1 MGVVGGE
8 GGVTQPSSLL
18 ERAQAAYGRRDWAAA
33 REAFGAAADAGGLG
47 AEDRFALARCCWWL
61 GDLVAGARHLE
72 EAHRVALDQG
82 DPGTAAYIALELGFV
97 TLLRGD
103 EPVGSG
109 WIGRAA
115 RLAEPL
121 PEGPIH
127 GYLAIALEVEP
138 GLASGAADEVL
149 DAARRVQDLGRR
161 HGDPTLVAAG
171 LISEGRA
178 RVQAG
183 EVTEGL
189 ALVDE
194 AMVAVLADE
203 VEDIIA
209 GNLYCTTIEIC
220 RELGDLRRMVRW
232 TEAFQGWLDTG
243 PSTGMF
249 AGDCRVH
256 RVQLFLLHGDWDD
269 AEEEATRA
277 CEQLADV
284 STINAAEA
292 WYELGELRRCRGDL
306 HGAEEAYE
314 IAHRLGVDPQPG
326 LALLR
331 LAQGRTAAAATAI
344 HAALLAA
351 GQDRVRRVA
360 LRAAQVEI
368 AVAGSKLDVAQEACE
383 ELAEFAAG
391 AVGPALVAQAATA
404 RGRVALAEE
413 RPDQA
418 VGPLREAARTWLELD
433 VPYQAART
441 GVLLAR
447 AYTALGDREA
457 ADREL
462 AAAAPVFARLGA
474 QLDMAQI
481 AELRGA
487 EPRPG
492 GLSDRE
498 LEVLRLV
505 AEGRSNPEIA
515 EALVIS
521 RRTVARHLSNIFTKL
536 RVTSR
541 TQAARFAFDH
551 GLLPGHRP

>member
-1 MGVVGGE
+1 M
-8 GGVTQPSSLL
+8 TQMSGLL
-18 ERAQAAYGRRDWAAA
+18 GQAQAAYGRRDWAAA
-33 REAFGAAADAGGLG
+33 REAYDAAADAGGLG
-47 AEDRFALARCCWWL
+47 AEDCFALARCCWWL
-61 GDLVAGARHLE
+61 GDIAAGARHLE
-72 EAHRVALDQG
+72 EAHRVALDGG
-82 DPGTAAYIALELGFV
+82 DVAMAAYIALELGVV

-127 GYLAIALEVEP
+127 GYLALALEVAPE
-138 GLASGAADEVL
+138 LAGGGADDVV

-161 HGDPTLVAAG
+161 HDDATLVAAG
-171 LISEGRA
+171 LLSEGRA
-178 RVQAG
+178 RVRAG
-183 EVTEGL
+183 EVAAGL

-194 AMVAVLADE
+194 AMVAVLAGE
-203 VEDIIA
+203 VEDHFA
-209 GNLYCTTIEIC
+209 GNLYCATIEIC
-220 RELGDLRRMVRW
+220 HELGDVRRMVRW
-232 TEAFQGWLDTG
+232 TEAFQRWLDT
-243 PSTGMF
+243 PSEGMF

-256 RVQLFLLHGDWDD
+256 RVQLLLLHGDWDD

-277 CEQLADV
+277 CEQLADI

-306 HGAEEAYE
+306 SGAEEAYA

-331 LAQGRTAAAATAI
+331 LAQGRTPAAATAI
-344 HAALLAA
+344 GAAVLAA
-351 GQDRVRRVA
+351 GQDRIRRVA
-360 LRAAQVEI
+360 LRVAQVEI
-368 AVAGSKLDVAQEACE
+368 AIAGGELAVAQEACE
-383 ELAEFAAG
+383 ELAGFAVG
-391 AVGPALVAQAATA
+391 AVGPGLAAQAVTA
-404 RGRVALAEE
+404 RGAVALAQE

-418 VGPLREAARTWLELD
+418 LALLRAAARTWLELD

-447 AYTALGDREA
+447 AYTAVGDREA

-462 AAAAPVFARLGA
+462 AAATPVFARLGA
-474 QLDMAQI
+474 QLDVAQV

-498 LEVLRLV
+498 VEVLRLV

-515 EALVIS
+515 EVLVIS

-536 RVTSR
+536 GVSSR

-551 GLLPGHRP
+551 GLLTGHRP